1 MKKILLSVATIA
13 FAGAAVVGLSGAFYK
28 DVETSTGNTFTAG
41 GLELLVDSE
50 SHYNGMVCTD
60 MGEGVDPRYQWQVGA
75 SGIVADFPAEYSEC
89 NGTWAE
95 ADLVEGVHKFFYFD
109 DLKPGDSG
117 EDTISLHVYDND
129 AWGQF
134 IIDGVIDRDNSCTG
148 PEIKV
153 EDETGTICEDPDG
166 DGEIDEYLTF
176 TGWLDQG
183 EIPGFQNG
191 GDVPGVTPTDP
202 TEGDNIYQDC
212 EGPYIWENELISNL
226 GPFELSEVF
235 SEAYHAL
242 CSDTAYFDPAGNNE
256 YGECH
261 GFAED
266 GRMVKS
272 TTYYFGLAWD
282 LPLATGNDA
291 QTDEYTADMT
301 FKVEQHRNNST
312 PFLPTP

>member
-60 MGEGVDPRYQWQVGA
+60 MGDVVDPRYQWQEPAGTEP
-75 SGIVADFPAEYSEC
+75 ADFPVKGSEC
-89 NGTWAE
+89 NGTWSE
-95 ADLVEGVHKFFYFD
+95 TDLEDIHKFFYFT

-134 IIDGVIDRDNSCTG
+134 VIDGVIDRDNTCTG
-148 PEIKV
+148 PEIRV
-153 EDETGTICEDPDG
+153 EGEGVCVDPDG
-166 DGEIDEYLTF
+166 DGEIDNYLVF
-176 TGWLDQG
+176 NGWLDQG
-183 EIPGFQNG
+183 ETPGFQNG
-191 GDVPGVTPTDP
+191 EDVPGSTPTDP
-202 TEGDNIYQDC
+202 TEGDNIYQDY
-212 EGPYIWENELISNL
+212 EGPYFWENTLIGDL
-226 GPFELSEVF
+226 GPFDLADVF
-235 SEAYHAL
+235 SKAYL
-242 CSDTAYFDPAGNNE
+242 AYCVDDAYDSNGDND
-256 YGECH
+256 YDVCH

-282 LPLATGNDA
+282 FPLSTGNDA

-301 FKVEQHRNNST
+301 FKVEQHRNNPT
-312 PFLPTP
+312 PFQPI